1 MRKRDK
7 SIQVM
12 VTEPEKK
19 RIMRKAKRCGLSI
32 SDYFRELADGHNPAE
47 YPFDLHWLC
56 FQVEL
61 LLEDYYG
68 RHDEEVTA
76 YLKSFL
82 DDVRVLLFSS
92 GGEK

>member
-68 RHDEEVTA
+68 RHDEEFTA

-82 DDVRVLLFSS
+82 DNVRVLLFSS